1 MNAIDLKDEVQKA
14 LAQEWP
20 EFASAHPR
28 LAAALDETLLVEP
41 AMQSL
46 GDDPEFQ
53 AAMETASAVG
63 AGADAAAALVAK
75 LVGKWLQALV

>member
-1 MNAIDLKDEVQKA
+1 MNTIDLKEQVRRA

-20 EFASAHPR
+20 AFASAHPR

-63 AGADAAAALVAK
+63 AGADAVASVVTE
-75 LVGKWLQALV
+75 LVGKWLRALV